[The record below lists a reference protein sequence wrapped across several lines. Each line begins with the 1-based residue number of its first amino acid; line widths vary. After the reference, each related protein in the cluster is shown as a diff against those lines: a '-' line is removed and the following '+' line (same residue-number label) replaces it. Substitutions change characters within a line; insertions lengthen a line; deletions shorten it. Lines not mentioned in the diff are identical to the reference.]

1 MTVLLSHAASNHLS
15 GGFLWPI
22 KDLGMEAVVV
32 FFVLSGFVITYA
44 AEERERS
51 AQTFAIN
58 RMARIY
64 SVALPALILTF
75 VLDGIGRS
83 MNPDA
88 YSGWMVYLPDHI
100 PWQFLNS
107 VFFTNEVWY
116 NHVTPGINRPYWSMG
131 YEVPYYFAFGIAA
144 FAPRAWAFPG
154 AALVMLIAGPNVA
167 ALFPMWLLGLA
178 SYRFCVSRPLGKWAG
193 MTLWSFSLVGLILVV
208 FPSRDRNPLFGNISL
223 TPERLH
229 DLLHFY
235 LVALLFAANVIGFR
249 GASPL
254 VASLLNWAT
263 KPICWMGQRTFAI
276 YLFHVPIMQF
286 VVAAAPWPVTS
297 WITRSMIFLG
307 VPLVVFGLAEIT
319 ERRKDAWRRGF
330 AALLGWASEAKP
342 AA

>member
-1 MTVLLSHAASNHLS
+1 
-15 GGFLWPI
+15 
-22 KDLGMEAVVV
+22 
-32 FFVLSGFVITYA
+32 
-44 AEERERS
+44 
-51 AQTFAIN
+51 
-58 RMARIY
+58 
-64 SVALPALILTF
+64 
-75 VLDGIGRS
+75 
-83 MNPDA
+83 
-88 YSGWMVYLPDHI
+88 
-100 PWQFLNS
+100 
-107 VFFTNEVWY
+107 
-116 NHVTPGINRPYWSMG
+116 
-131 YEVPYYFAFGIAA
+131 
-144 FAPRAWAFPG
+144 
-154 AALVMLIAGPNVA
+154 MLIAGPNVA

-229 DLLHFY
+229 DLPHFY
-235 LVALLFAANVIGFR
+235 LVALLFAANVVGFR

-263 KPICWMGQRTFAI
+263 KPIRWMGQRTFAI

-342 AA
+342 AAWAHPSNRIGNDQGAYEACGCCRGGTTGFGQIVRSRSGQAFAMLLIFPL